1 MAEILIVDDDTDILG
16 AVGAVLRQHGLAT
29 DTAEN
34 GREALLKMCARTVSG
49 QLYDAIIVDIMM
61 PIIDGWELLHALKN
75 NPLWKAIN
83 VVVLTG
89 TADSPGDVTR
99 VTDYDGV
106 FLRKKDSFMDIIGDL
121 AERLVQPADG

>member
-1 MAEILIVDDDTDILG
+1 MAEILIVDDDADILG
-16 AVGAVLRQHGLAT
+16 AVSAVLRQHGLAT

-34 GREALLKMCARTVSG
+34 GREALVKMCARTVSG

-106 FLRKKDSFMDIIGDL
+106 FLRKKDGFVDIIGDL